1 MGEMECWSNG
11 VLLRVIQYSIIPVLQ
26 HSSEVYMAIKE
37 ITPQQVHDVLSADP
51 NVVYIDVRTEREFAA
66 GHPQGAVNI
75 PVAFPDPARGMMA
88 NKDFVQVVEANFP
101 RDKKIIVGCQAGP
114 RSNAAAGL
122 LQQAGFQDV
131 ANMLGGFGGMRD
143 QLGNVVAP
151 GWASSGLPLSDDN
164 GEGVSYESLSAKI
177 R

>member
-1 MGEMECWSNG
+1 
-11 VLLRVIQYSIIPVLQ
+11 
-26 HSSEVYMAIKE
+26 MAIEE
-37 ITPQQVHDVLSADP
+37 ITPQQAHDLLATDTSA
-51 NVVYIDVRTEREFAA
+51 VYIDVRTEREFAN

-75 PVAFPDPARGMMA
+75 PVVFPDPARGMMV
-88 NKDFVQVVEANFP
+88 NENFVSVVEANFP

-131 ANMLGGFGGMRD
+131 SNMLGGFGGMRD
-143 QLGNVVAP
+143 QMGNVSAP
-151 GWASSGLPLSDDN
+151 GWANSGLPVSNDN
-164 GEGVSYESLSAKI
+164 GEGVSYQSLSAKV